1 MSENLSTNQ
10 NYYEDFFM
18 RETLIVENII
28 LSSYMKINKTQTVKW
43 SKGSGLFCSEK
54 KKKKKKHNCK
64 SRKIKE
70 ISSLV
75 KK

>member
-1 MSENLSTNQ
+1 
-10 NYYEDFFM
+10 M

-54 KKKKKKHNCK
+54 KKKKNIIAKVGK
-64 SRKIKE
+64 
-70 ISSLV
+70 
-75 KK
+75 

>member
-54 KKKKKKHNCK
+54 KKKKHNCK

>member
-43 SKGSGLFCSEK
+43 SKESGLFCSEK
-54 KKKKKKHNCK
+54 KKKKNIIAKVGK
-64 SRKIKE
+64 
-70 ISSLV
+70 
-75 KK
+75 

>member
-1 MSENLSTNQ
+1 
-10 NYYEDFFM
+10 M

-54 KKKKKKHNCK
+54 KKKKKKK
-64 SRKIKE
+64 KKITKE
-70 ISSLV
+70 G
-75 KK
+75 K